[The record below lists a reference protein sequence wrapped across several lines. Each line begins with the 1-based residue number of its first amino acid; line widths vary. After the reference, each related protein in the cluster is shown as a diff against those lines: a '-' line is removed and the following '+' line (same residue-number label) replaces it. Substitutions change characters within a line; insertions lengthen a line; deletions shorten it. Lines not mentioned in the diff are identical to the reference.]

1 MEIGIFLVENKDDFA
16 DVYEIIHLDN
26 DEVNCTTMKRADAQY
41 RTHGR
46 RRCCGAK
53 GFNAVKTVKR
63 ENCVPLLILNLKRRT
78 RTWQNI
84 GRSLVEHE

>member
-53 GFNAVKTVKR
+53 GFNAVKTVTRKLR
-63 ENCVPLLILNLKRRT
+63 PIIDTQLKTSNSNVVKYR
-78 RTWQNI
+78 
-84 GRSLVEHE
+84 